1 MARVVVR
8 ISRGRFDAA
17 RVEEVAARLEES
29 RASLEPAVRSLDG
42 LIAYHVGIDR
52 ETSTMTNTSLWRS
65 REDAM
70 QMRTLPEMLALRETF
85 EALGVEFEP
94 ITNHEVLWSL

>member
-1 MARVVVR
+1 MRVVVR

-17 RVEEVAARLEES
+17 RADEVAARLEES
-29 RASLEPAVRSLDG
+29 RASLEPAIRRLHG
-42 LIAYHVGIDR
+42 LIAYHVGLDR
-52 ETSTMTNTSLWRS
+52 ETFTMTNTSLWRS

-94 ITNHEVLWSL
+94 ITNHDVLWSL